1 MKQKQETR
9 LRDRSFFKLIRWMA
23 TERPM
28 GIIGLVILVV
38 LLFTALFANQLAP
51 YGINQVDLMNML
63 KGSSAAHPMGTDNLG
78 RDVFSNVI
86 YGARV
91 SVIIGFAATAVM
103 LAIAVLIGTSSAVLG
118 GAFDMVVQRFVDAW
132 QCIPNMLVLMMA
144 MSIVGRGTVQL
155 IFAIGIPMGIST
167 SRVVRSAVISLRS
180 NLYLEAAD
188 ILGASTWRIVYRHI
202 IPNIAPILI
211 ISAATQIGQ
220 VILMESSM
228 SFLGMG
234 VPPGV
239 PSWGSMLSQE
249 GRAYMELVPSLAL
262 WPGLA
267 LTLTVFGANMFGDA
281 LRDLLDPRLKGGA
294 GSFAGKR
301 KKKREQK
308 EEESSYAEA

>member
-1 MKQKQETR
+1 MKQEQKTR
-9 LRDRSFFKLIRWMA
+9 LRDRAFFKLFRRMA
-23 TERPM
+23 RERPM
-28 GIIGLVILVV
+28 GVIGMVILIV
-38 LLFTALFANQLAP
+38 LLLTALFANQLAP
-51 YGINQVDLMNML
+51 YEMNQIDLMAML
-63 KGSSAAHPMGTDNLG
+63 KGSMPTHLLGTDNLG
-78 RDVFSNVI
+78 RDVLSNII
-86 YGARV
+86 YGARI

-118 GAFDMVVQRFVDAW
+118 GAFDMIVQRFVDAW
-132 QCIPNMLVLMMA
+132 QCIPNMLVLMIA
-144 MSIVGRGTVQL
+144 MSIIGRGTVQL

-167 SRVVRSAVISLRS
+167 SRVVRSSVISMRS
-180 NLYLEAAD
+180 SLYLEAAD

-249 GRAYMELVPSLAL
+249 GRAYMELVPTLAL

-294 GSFAGKR
+294 GSFA
-301 KKKREQK
+301 KKRGLRK
-308 EEESSYAEA
+308 GRKAA

>member
-1 MKQKQETR
+1 MKKR
-9 LRDRSFFKLIRWMA
+9 NWSLRIGSVLSALMVLMIL
-23 TERPM
+23 
-28 GIIGLVILVV
+28 IGLVW
-38 LLFTALFANQLAP
+38 TP
-51 YGINQVDLMNML
+51 YEPNAM
-63 KGSSAAHPMGTDNLG
+63 SSADKMMGPCLQHWFGTDNLG
-78 RDVFSNVI
+78 RDVFSNVN

-132 QCIPNMLVLMMA
+132 QCIPSMLVLMMA

>member
-9 LRDRSFFKLIRWMA
+9 LRDRSVFKLIRRMA

-155 IFAIGIPMGIST
+155 IFAIGIPMASVPPAWCEARSSPCAPT
-167 SRVVRSAVISLRS
+167 SIWRQLTSSARPHGGSFTATLSPTLPPSSSSARPPRSVRSS
-180 NLYLEAAD
+180 
-188 ILGASTWRIVYRHI
+188 
-202 IPNIAPILI
+202 
-211 ISAATQIGQ
+211 
-220 VILMESSM
+220 
-228 SFLGMG
+228 
-234 VPPGV
+234 
-239 PSWGSMLSQE
+239 
-249 GRAYMELVPSLAL
+249 
-262 WPGLA
+262 
-267 LTLTVFGANMFGDA
+267 
-281 LRDLLDPRLKGGA
+281 
-294 GSFAGKR
+294 
-301 KKKREQK
+301 
-308 EEESSYAEA
+308 

>member
-1 MKQKQETR
+1 MKQEQSTR
-9 LRDRSFFKLIRWMA
+9 LRDRALFKLLRRMVR
-23 TERPM
+23 ERPM
-28 GIIGLVILVV
+28 GVIGMVILLV
-38 LLFTALFANQLAP
+38 LLITALFANQLAP
-51 YGINQVDLMNML
+51 YGMNQIDLMSML
-63 KGSSAAHPMGTDNLG
+63 KGSTPAHLLGTDNLG
-78 RDVFSNVI
+78 RDVLSNII
-86 YGARV
+86 YGARI
-91 SVIIGFAATAVM
+91 SVVIGFAATAVM
-103 LAIAVLIGTSSAVLG
+103 LVIAVLIGTSSAVLG
-118 GAFDMVVQRFVDAW
+118 GAYDMTVQRFVDAW
-132 QCIPNMLVLMMA
+132 QCIPNMLVLMIA
-144 MSIVGRGTVQL
+144 MSIVGRGTLQL
-155 IFAIGIPMGIST
+155 ILAIGIPMGIST
-167 SRVVRSAVISLRS
+167 SRVVRSSVISLRS

-188 ILGASTWRIVYRHI
+188 ILGASTWRVVYRHI

-249 GRAYMELVPSLAL
+249 GRAYMELVPTLAL

-294 GSFAGKR
+294 GSFG
-301 KKKREQK
+301 KKRRGRK
-308 EEESSYAEA
+308 GGNAP

>member
-28 GIIGLVILVV
+28 GIIGLIILVV

-144 MSIVGRGTVQL
+144 MS
-155 IFAIGIPMGIST
+155 
-167 SRVVRSAVISLRS
+167 
-180 NLYLEAAD
+180 
-188 ILGASTWRIVYRHI
+188 
-202 IPNIAPILI
+202 
-211 ISAATQIGQ
+211 
-220 VILMESSM
+220 
-228 SFLGMG
+228 
-234 VPPGV
+234 
-239 PSWGSMLSQE
+239 
-249 GRAYMELVPSLAL
+249 
-262 WPGLA
+262 
-267 LTLTVFGANMFGDA
+267 
-281 LRDLLDPRLKGGA
+281 
-294 GSFAGKR
+294 
-301 KKKREQK
+301 
-308 EEESSYAEA
+308 

>member
-9 LRDRSFFKLIRWMA
+9 LRDRSVFKLIRRMA

-63 KGSSAAHPMGTDNLG
+63 KGSSSAHPMGTDNLG

-188 ILGASTWRIVYRHI
+188 ILGASTC
-202 IPNIAPILI
+202 
-211 ISAATQIGQ
+211 
-220 VILMESSM
+220 
-228 SFLGMG
+228 
-234 VPPGV
+234 
-239 PSWGSMLSQE
+239 
-249 GRAYMELVPSLAL
+249 
-262 WPGLA
+262 
-267 LTLTVFGANMFGDA
+267 
-281 LRDLLDPRLKGGA
+281 
-294 GSFAGKR
+294 GSFTATLSPTLPP
-301 KKKREQK
+301 
-308 EEESSYAEA
+308 SSSSARPPRSVRSS

>member
-1 MKQKQETR
+1 MMKQEQTTR
-9 LRDRSFFKLIRWMA
+9 LRDRSVFKLIRRMA
-23 TERPM
+23 VERPM
-28 GIIGLVILVV
+28 GIIGLVILLV
-38 LLFTALFANQLAP
+38 LFFTALFADQLAP
-51 YGINQVDLMNML
+51 YEMNQIDLLAML
-63 KGSSAAHPMGTDNLG
+63 KGSTPAHPMGTDNLG
-78 RDVFSNVI
+78 RDVLSNVI
-86 YGARV
+86 YGARI
-91 SVIIGFAATAVM
+91 SVIIGFASTAVM
-103 LAIAVLIGTSSAVLG
+103 LTIAVVIGTSSAVLG
-118 GAFDMVVQRFVDAW
+118 GAFDMIVQRFVDAW
-132 QCIPNMLVLMMA
+132 QCIPSMLVLMMA
-144 MSIVGRGTVQL
+144 MSIVGRGTLQL
-155 IFAIGIPMGIST
+155 IFAIGIPMGIGT

-249 GRAYMELVPSLAL
+249 GRAYMELVPTLAL

-294 GSFAGKR
+294 GSFGKR
-301 KKKREQK
+301 RNRKK
-308 EEESSYAEA
+308 EEKKCEAG

>member
-1 MKQKQETR
+1 MKEKQTVR
-9 LRDRSFFKLIRWMA
+9 LRDRSMCKLIRRMA
-23 TERPM
+23 AERPM
-28 GIIGLVILVV
+28 GIIGMVILLV
-38 LLFTALFANQLAP
+38 LFITAVFANQLAP
-51 YGINQVDLMNML
+51 YEMNQIDLLHML
-63 KGSSAAHPMGTDNLG
+63 DGATPAHPLGTDNLG
-78 RDVFSNVI
+78 RDILSNII
-86 YGARV
+86 YGARI

-103 LAIAVLIGTSSAVLG
+103 LLIAVLIGTSSAVLG
-118 GAFDMVVQRFVDAW
+118 GAYDMVVQRFVDAW

-144 MSIVGRGTVQL
+144 MSIVGRGTPQL
-155 IFAIGIPMGIST
+155 ILAIGIPMGIST

-249 GRAYMELVPSLAL
+249 GRAYMELVPTLAL

-267 LTLTVFGANMFGDA
+267 LTLTVVGANMFGDA

-294 GSFAGKR
+294 GRFGKRHTR
-301 KKKREQK
+301 KKK
-308 EEESSYAEA
+308 EAITNEAS